1 MAELLRAT
9 GITKRFTGAL
19 ALDGVDFDVRSG
31 EVHVLLGENG
41 AGKSTL
47 VKVLA
52 GVYQPDYGSVVL
64 ADGVRLAVIYQELT
78 LVPELS
84 VAENLFLG
92 RPRRRGAIP
101 RVARPRA
108 GEPRLVSGAFGERA

>member
-1 MAELLRAT
+1 MLRVT
-9 GITKRFTGAL
+9 GINKRFNRAVE
-19 ALDGVDFDVRSG
+19 LDGVDFQGRSG
-31 EVHVLLGENG
+31 GVHEWHGANG

-92 RPRRRGAIP
+92 RPPRR
-101 RVARPRA
+101 
-108 GEPRLVSGAFGERA
+108 FGVVDQA